1 VEEIVTGDAVVLDLP
16 AARIPSRMLA
26 RAIDM
31 LVQLVAFAI
40 IMGIAIAATSNADDA
55 VQAAIFVTVSV
66 LIIIGYPVIFE
77 TLSRGQTLGKL
88 AAGQRVVSDDGGP
101 VRFRQALIRA
111 LAGFVEC
118 WMLIGVPALVTSLAS
133 TRGKRLGDVFSG
145 TFVLREQAKPSPP
158 VPWGPPLH
166 DPVLVNWVRS
176 LDLSA
181 LPAPL
186 AASASG
192 YLARYWQLD
201 QRAREELGRQLAAQ
215 VAGRVSPPPPPG
227 VMSTAYLSIVMS
239 ERRARDLARLAAAA
253 LPPPPPAWA
262 GPPPW
267 GAPPPPRSAS
277 PAWWG
282 VAPSGGPA
290 WGRPAPDPTA
300 PGVRDPVSDD
310 LGFTPPE

>member
-16 AARIPSRMLA
+16 AARVPSRMLA

-31 LVQLVAFAI
+31 LVQLVAFSI
-40 IMGIAIAATSNADDA
+40 LLAIADGSAGLANADNA
-55 VQAAIFVTVSV
+55 VIAAITVTVMV
-66 LIIIGYPVIFE
+66 LVIIGYPVIFE

-101 VRFRQALIRA
+101 VRFRQALVRA

-118 WMLIGVPALVTSLAS
+118 WMLIGVPALITSLAS

-145 TFVLREQAKPSPP
+145 TFVLRERTKPSPP

-166 DPVLVNWVRS
+166 DPVLVGWVRS

-181 LPAPL
+181 LPSPL
-186 AASASG
+186 AAATSG

-215 VAGRVSPPPPPG
+215 VARHVVPPPPPG
-227 VMSTAYLSIVMS
+227 IMSTAYLSIVMS

-253 LPPPPPAWA
+253 PPPAWSAPPPPPAWSPPA
-262 GPPPW
+262 WGPPP
-267 GAPPPPRSAS
+267 

-282 VAPSGGPA
+282 ATPP
-290 WGRPAPDPTA
+290 PAPPA
-300 PGVRDPVSDD
+300 PPPEPVRDDP
-310 LGFTPPE
+310 GFAPPE

>member
-31 LVQLVAFAI
+31 LVQLVAFSI
-40 IMGIAIAATSNADDA
+40 IMVIAIAAAPNADDA

-66 LIIIGYPVIFE
+66 LIIVGYPVTFE

-101 VRFRQALIRA
+101 VRFRQALVRA

-118 WMLIGVPALVTSLAS
+118 WMLIGVPALITSLAS

-145 TFVLREQAKPSPP
+145 TFVLRERTKPSPP

-166 DPVLVNWVRS
+166 DPVLTGWVRS

-181 LPAPL
+181 LSGPL

-201 QRAREELGRQLAAQ
+201 QRSREELGWQLAAQ
-215 VAGRVSPPPPPG
+215 VAGHVSPPPPPG
-227 VMSTAYLSIVMS
+227 IMSTAYLSIVMS

-253 LPPPPPAWA
+253 APAWGQAPPPPPV
-262 GPPPW
+262 PPAP
-267 GAPPPPRSAS
+267 APPAVPPE
-277 PAWWG
+277 
-282 VAPSGGPA
+282 
-290 WGRPAPDPTA
+290 
-300 PGVRDPVSDD
+300 PVSDD
-310 LGFTPPE
+310 PGFTPPE